1 MTGAAEQFL
10 TRYAFEC
17 QLEPD
22 LHDLA
27 SLMGDGGSL
36 SLVTVM
42 TILPTVLAQLQ
53 APVRRAE
60 LLHALGRAYVRA
72 TAEETAA

>member
-10 TRYAFEC
+10 QRYAFEC
-17 QLEPD
+17 ELEPE
-22 LHDLA
+22 LQALG
-27 SLMGDGGSL
+27 SLMVEPGAL

-42 TILPTVLAQLQ
+42 TLLPTVLAQLQ
-53 APVRRAE
+53 TPVRRAE

-72 TAEETAA
+72 TKEEDAA